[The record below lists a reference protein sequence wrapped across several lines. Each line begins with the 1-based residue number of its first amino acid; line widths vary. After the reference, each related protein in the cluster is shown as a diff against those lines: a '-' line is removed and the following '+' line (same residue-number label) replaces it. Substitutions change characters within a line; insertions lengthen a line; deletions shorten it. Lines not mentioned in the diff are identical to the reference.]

1 MKRTVRLM
9 ILTALILA
17 FAALGVAQAEIIP
30 AHGLGQ
36 IGYEAVA
43 LCETLSVRDRPSTS
57 GNVVMTVPYG
67 SLLLLPDGEK
77 DGWAEVLL
85 SDSIDATRVGYV
97 NTDYIAIDPAWY
109 RTEGRTRV
117 YAWGDTSAPKVALL
131 EKDTTVPILKEEGD
145 WLVVSL
151 RGASGWIHK

>member
-97 NTDYIAIDPAWY
+97 NTDYIAIDPA
-109 RTEGRTRV
+109 
-117 YAWGDTSAPKVALL
+117 
-131 EKDTTVPILKEEGD
+131 
-145 WLVVSL
+145 
-151 RGASGWIHK
+151 